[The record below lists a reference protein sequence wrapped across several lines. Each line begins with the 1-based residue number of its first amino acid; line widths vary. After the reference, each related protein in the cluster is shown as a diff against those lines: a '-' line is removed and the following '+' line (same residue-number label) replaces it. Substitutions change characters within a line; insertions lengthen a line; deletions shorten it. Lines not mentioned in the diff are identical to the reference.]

1 MNIKKIIAVIAST
14 ALTATLLASCGSSSS
29 GKTAKKVT
37 KDGKELSVLRV
48 ANMTGQP
55 DQYADYIG
63 MEQGIF
69 EKYGISL
76 ETSEYAAGINT
87 VDAIATGTAD
97 TGLFADFAAVNR
109 IGNTLDNTNLV
120 IFSDLSSNVSY
131 NGGLFVA
138 PKYKDDLDALDESE
152 GWITSIGTVSEYF
165 NWQAQTYL
173 GLDPSKQKNVNT
185 DSISTQIAV
194 AQTVRHQPLSLQAQ
208 L

>member
-29 GKTAKKVT
+29 GKTAKKDT

-76 ETSEYAAGINT
+76 ETSEYAAGILIWLTCHVRNSQNAKLFT
-87 VDAIATGTAD
+87 V
-97 TGLFADFAAVNR
+97 F
-109 IGNTLDNTNLV
+109 GNLLCG
-120 IFSDLSSNVSY
+120 FS
-131 NGGLFVA
+131 A
-138 PKYKDDLDALDESE
+138 
-152 GWITSIGTVSEYF
+152 
-165 NWQAQTYL
+165 
-173 GLDPSKQKNVNT
+173 
-185 DSISTQIAV
+185 
-194 AQTVRHQPLSLQAQ
+194 R
-208 L
+208 

>member
-1 MNIKKIIAVIAST
+1 MNIKKIIAIIAST

-37 KDGKELSVLRV
+37 KDGKELRVLRV

-87 VDAIATGTAD
+87 VDA
-97 TGLFADFAAVNR
+97 
-109 IGNTLDNTNLV
+109 
-120 IFSDLSSNVSY
+120 
-131 NGGLFVA
+131 
-138 PKYKDDLDALDESE
+138 
-152 GWITSIGTVSEYF
+152 
-165 NWQAQTYL
+165 Q
-173 GLDPSKQKNVNT
+173 
-185 DSISTQIAV
+185 QI
-194 AQTVRHQPLSLQAQ
+194 QDCLQI
-208 L
+208 LLL